1 MKRSP
6 TRLGAALLFF
16 LLPLVAHEADAQE
29 TAPDSE
35 RNSAGSAVEAATFLL
50 VPVGARSVGL
60 GGAVSASRGDIEGSL
75 WNPASLAGLE
85 RSAVFLMGG
94 QDFAADSRVIGGIV
108 AWHALRVGG
117 TVLHYDLGQV
127 EARDEENQSLG
138 TIEPSQTAF
147 ILSAAYP
154 VAVWLDLGASW
165 KLLRLSSSC
174 SQACG
179 ALDDSSTG
187 HAFDLGAVAT
197 LPGNQGVRA
206 GLLFRNLGSGIGYGG
221 GPSDPL
227 PARVRLGVELDMP
240 TAVSSPDAWAGG
252 DVGLLLR
259 LDVQE
264 TLSEF
269 DDLDAH
275 FGAELEWRQV
285 LLVRGGYAWSSEG
298 RSGPTLG
305 IGIRFKSL
313 ILDLGYGFNDFAG
326 FDSGT
331 PLQLSVGF
339 KL

>member
-6 TRLGAALLFF
+6 SRLGAALLLF
-16 LLPLVAHEADAQE
+16 LFLVARGADAQG
-29 TAPDSE
+29 TASDTE
-35 RNSAGSAVEAATFLL
+35 RNSDGSAAETATFLL

-85 RSAVFLMGG
+85 RSAVYLMGG
-94 QDFAADSRVIGGIV
+94 EDFAADARVIGGIV
-108 AWHALRVGG
+108 AWRALRVGV
-117 TVLHYDLGQV
+117 TVLHYDLGRV
-127 EARDEENQSLG
+127 EARNEGNQSLG
-138 TIEPSQTAF
+138 TIDPSQTAF
-147 ILSAAYP
+147 VLSAAYP
-154 VAVWLDLGASW
+154 VATWLDLGASW

-179 ALDDSSTG
+179 NLDETSTG
-187 HAFDLGAVAT
+187 NAFDLGAVAT

-206 GLLFRNLGSGIGYGG
+206 GLLFRNLGSGIAYAG

-227 PARVRLGVELDMP
+227 PARIRLGLELDLP
-240 TAVSSPDAWAGG
+240 SSVSDRDAWAGG
-252 DVGLLLR
+252 DLDLLLR
-259 LDVQE
+259 FDVQE

-275 FGAELEWRQV
+275 MGAELGWRRV

-326 FDSGT
+326 FDGGT

-339 KL
+339 NF

>member
-6 TRLGAALLFF
+6 SRLGPALVLF
-16 LLPLVAHEADAQE
+16 LLLGARGADAQG
-29 TAPDSE
+29 TASDSD
-35 RNSAGSAVEAATFLL
+35 RNAAGSAAETATFLL

-94 QDFAADSRVIGGIV
+94 EDFAADSRVIGGVV
-108 AWHALRVGG
+108 AWRALRIGV
-117 TVLHYDLGQV
+117 TVLHYDLGRV
-127 EARDEENQSLG
+127 DARDEGNQSLG
-138 TIEPSQTAF
+138 TIDPSQTAF
-147 ILSAAYP
+147 VLSAAYP
-154 VAVWLDLGASW
+154 IAGWLDLGASW

-206 GLLFRNLGSGIGYGG
+206 GLLFRNLGSGIAYAG

-240 TAVSSPDAWAGG
+240 SAVSSRDAWAGG
-252 DVGLLLR
+252 DLGLLIR
-259 LDVQE
+259 LDIQE

-275 FGAELEWRQV
+275 FGAEFGWRSV

-305 IGIRFKSL
+305 IGIRLKRL

-326 FDSGT
+326 FDGGT

-339 KL
+339 RF